1 MRGLKTDDD
10 RRPAE
15 RAEPLLAVLY
25 NQGSA
30 LGMLC
35 EPAFAAL
42 GPVFDR
48 IAVRATAARYQ
59 LTLSWKNMSR

>member
-1 MRGLKTDDD
+1 MTAD
-10 RRPAE
+10 RPSG
-15 RAEPLLAVLY
+15 PNLY
-25 NQGSA
+25 WQFCTIRVA
-30 LGMLC
+30 HLGMLC